1 MRIRQPSGTPG
12 AASCRLGGMSAT
24 VAPRVPCLRSPQPDG
39 SHRPWH
45 GLYTCLLVG
54 AAAVCATR
62 PAQAQAS
69 ASSSPT
75 GAAALIQAMT
85 SDLRRVVS
93 ANEVYRAKNKRYAA
107 GVGDLT
113 GYHPSNGVTVTFIG
127 STASGWSGKAT
138 AAGLPGK
145 SCVVSVGTVATSPKT
160 DATGHTG
167 PDAVVV
173 CDPA

>member
-1 MRIRQPSGTPG
+1 
-12 AASCRLGGMSAT
+12 
-24 VAPRVPCLRSPQPDG
+24 
-39 SHRPWH
+39 
-45 GLYTCLLVG
+45 
-54 AAAVCATR
+54 
-62 PAQAQAS
+62 
-69 ASSSPT
+69 
-75 GAAALIQAMT
+75 MT

-113 GYHPSNGVTVTFIG
+113 GYHASDGVTVTFIA
-127 STASGWSGKAT
+127 STAGGWSGKAT

-145 SCVVSVGTVATSPKT
+145 SCVVSVGSVASPPKT
-160 DATGHTG
+160 DAMGRTG